1 MDTNIPSSVKGRN
14 RTHWSTNPRP
24 SIHVLGL
31 HQEILQVDG
40 WENFSNNGDKK
51 NSLIVLSIK
60 FLKSPENEEFH
71 KYIVWCVIIY
81 IRNYV
86 RTFAYCLKT

>member
-1 MDTNIPSSVKGRN
+1 M
-14 RTHWSTNPRP
+14 
-24 SIHVLGL
+24 LGL

-71 KYIVWCVIIY
+71 KYIV
-81 IRNYV
+81 
-86 RTFAYCLKT
+86 